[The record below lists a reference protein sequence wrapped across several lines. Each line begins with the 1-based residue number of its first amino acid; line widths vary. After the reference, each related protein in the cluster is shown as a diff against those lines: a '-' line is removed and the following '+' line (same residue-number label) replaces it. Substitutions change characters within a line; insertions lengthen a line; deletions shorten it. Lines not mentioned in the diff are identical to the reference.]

1 MSHISTTVSNA
12 QIVDVKCLI
21 CAQILCMQFACPNA
35 FPDETDFQYFLPAHK
50 ASQQN
55 KLKLKVK
62 IFPSRGHQ
70 ATIHEA
76 TCTAIDPV
84 SPRVQDLRIQSSN
97 HGWAVSK

>member
-1 MSHISTTVSNA
+1 MVYDS
-12 QIVDVKCLI
+12 
-21 CAQILCMQFACPNA
+21 CANPVQCARTIA
-35 FPDETDFQYFLPAHK
+35 FPDETGFQYFLLAHK

-55 KLKLKVK
+55 KFTLKVK

-84 SPRVQDLRIQSSN
+84 SPRVQDLRNQNPN
-97 HGWAVSK
+97 HGWAISK